1 VEEAKAGERE
11 MGEHEEQIG
20 VREKG
25 GVCRDGLE
33 V

>member
-11 MGEHEEQIG
+11 LGAQEEQNG

-25 GVCRDGLE
+25 GMCRDGLE